1 LNLAPT
7 AVIVI
12 NHTYLAR
19 LRACG
24 RLNMRIASRAARNV
38 SLPVPLF
45 PLYGEAHPPARPS
58 PELVHCETIASRS
71 RLHDWVIRPHRHAD
85 LAQLLWISRGSATV
99 HLDGV
104 VSRVQGPMLQYV
116 PRLCV
121 HGFSFS
127 PDVQGHVLTLA
138 TPIVEYIAR
147 ELGASSKLRDPI
159 RMTVGREA
167 GDIGATCDR
176 LAEEFGRD
184 RPSRE
189 PMMRALCLQL
199 MVQLLR
205 EGKEQ
210 PSAPPETGA
219 RSNMEERMNRFRELV
234 EQHYLKHLPVGHFAQ
249 RLGVS
254 EASLNRTCRE
264 LAGTSAQGLLHQRLL
279 LEASRNLIYT
289 NKPIQVIAEEL
300 GFSDPAYF
308 SRFFSR
314 AMGCS
319 PRHYRVKGSSSL
331 VS

>member
-1 LNLAPT
+1 
-7 AVIVI
+7 
-12 NHTYLAR
+12 
-19 LRACG
+19 
-24 RLNMRIASRAARNV
+24 MRTVPRAAQSS
-38 SLPVPLF
+38 SLPVPMF
-45 PLYGEAHPPARPS
+45 PLYGEALATVRPS

-71 RLHDWVIRPHRHAD
+71 RLHDWVIRPHRHSD
-85 LAQLLWISRGSATV
+85 LAQLVWIARGSATV

-104 VSRVQGPMLQYV
+104 VSRVQGPVLQYV

-138 TPIVEYIAR
+138 GPLVEYIAR
-147 ELGASSKLRDPI
+147 ELGASHKLRDPI
-159 RMTVGREA
+159 RLNAAREA
-167 GDIGATCDR
+167 ADIGATCAR
-176 LAEEFGRD
+176 LAEEFGKD

-205 EGKEQ
+205 EGQ
-210 PSAPPETGA
+210 GQHPAQAGSAPAEGSG
-219 RSNMEERMNRFRELV
+219 RSVMEERMNRFRELI
-234 EQHYLKHLPVGHFAQ
+234 EQNYLKHLPVGHFAQ

-319 PRHYRVKGSSSL
+319 PRHYRVKGSTGQ
-331 VS
+331 VP